1 MIKKDNIAV
10 LVLVISAIYIF
21 CVTFIDMGETGKEF
35 AKTITGF
42 ILGTGFSTLINYYW
56 GGSDKGTNA

>member
-1 MIKKDNIAV
+1 MKKEYVAIMV
-10 LVLVISAIYIF
+10 LLISSLYIF
-21 CVTFIDMGETGKEF
+21 CVTFVELGESGKDF

-56 GGSDKGTNA
+56 GGTDPGKEPL